1 MDISE
6 VEIKELVEAV
16 QEKAPDY
23 QLDWQTYLVGNLW
36 GVGGFWLENPQ
47 YFIFIYL
54 SKNYQAIA
62 KKDIQGLQVENREK
76 DYRLNIRLTNGQYYQ
91 VDLLKGVKDLPNHEE
106 KLNHLVERLSQDFG
120 DRQDMKNH
128 SRYSGGLLAAQ
139 IILLVLTVV
148 AAIVGAL
155 TKSLPILVLAIVCAL
170 AYRFHV
176 IPRLVY
182 RIHPPKDQ

>member
-1 MDISE
+1 MAISE

-36 GVGGFWLENPQ
+36 GDGGFWLENPQ

-62 KKDIQGLQVENREK
+62 KKDIQGLQVENR
-76 DYRLNIRLTNGQYYQ
+76 
-91 VDLLKGVKDLPNHEE
+91 
-106 KLNHLVERLSQDFG
+106 
-120 DRQDMKNH
+120 
-128 SRYSGGLLAAQ
+128 GLFASQ
-139 IILLVLTVV
+139 IIPLVLTVV

-155 TKSLPILVLAIVCAL
+155 TKSLPIPVLAIVCGL